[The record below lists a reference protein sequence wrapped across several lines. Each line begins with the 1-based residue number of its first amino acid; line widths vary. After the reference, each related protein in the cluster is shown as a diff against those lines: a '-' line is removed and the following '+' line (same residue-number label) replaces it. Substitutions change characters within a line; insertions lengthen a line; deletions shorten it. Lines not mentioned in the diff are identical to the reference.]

1 MGESTDGLANG
12 FSKYAEE
19 LKALTGFDIRVEG
32 TTDQFKDLYDIMGG
46 IAQVWDK
53 LTDTQQAR
61 VSEILGG
68 TRQLQVISSIL
79 GNWKDAVGAYE
90 TAMNS
95 AGAAARANSIY
106 MDTAEA
112 HINQF
117 KAAFQTMSSS
127 VIDTSLIKGVV
138 DFGAG
143 ILKAI
148 SAIAQFTEAIGGLK
162 TVLAGLIAI
171 KGLSILQSM
180 PTVFLGVV
188 ANVWRGISSLI
199 TAIGTGTIS
208 VKSFGAAFKGLGSSI
223 KSGVAGL
230 STFSKVALGVTA
242 ALAVYSVI
250 KGQIDKY
257 RQSIYDAA
265 DAAVDASSQTKELY
279 DSYSSLNEE
288 YKRGNASLSDVI
300 SGRNELVQQLEAE
313 GVVVDDLIAKYGDL
327 DTALAHGLTRQ
338 KELDFEDVSK
348 AAETA
353 MNAANRIKLL
363 DLSPNTGNKT
373 MADEVYT
380 NKEAFADAVV
390 AYKQYQKAYADEIAK
405 NGVGSVLA
413 KQLNETIN
421 EYENVLADGMGR
433 IDDAN
438 KLLSEIILDNELFKS
453 TPQTVEE
460 FESARDALIEAISGD
475 KNFNPSGNLDAE
487 MLADYAIS
495 QSNSLKTLAEEFN
508 KQRVSAQEI
517 EAARKDIIERF
528 FTKDGES
535 FIGPDG
541 YKYSESLLGHALDG
555 LNASQLREVAA
566 ELENGAHSLET
577 AVNRVKNA
585 AYFDLSKLFNGPNA
599 GDKTIS
605 DTAYEIKGLFEQYIG
620 DLKRAEELG
629 VGMSDHIFGN
639 IDTYKR
645 AVLDLGDGW
654 IETVDGMWDTFG
666 DKKIPIAF
674 SPILQTEDGAEH
686 LSTDLVKKY
695 INTLVE
701 KAGDD
706 LSEANLL
713 RLDAQGLEIDG
724 KKIQNMLAAIGD
736 DAERVSEAM
745 HFTGPDGAI
754 AEDIK
759 ALQSFA
765 EQYKLEW
772 TDIVDIL
779 SRPIDFNLDITA
791 EKASIESLSNALS
804 ESADSYGVTADSVAD
819 LTARYRDLAAFDAAK
834 LFERTTS
841 GIHLN
846 REELEKLEGQYKSV
860 IENDIEGE
868 LKGLAA
874 EYVALSHQIEAC
886 SDSQE
891 RMDLY
896 ARRNDIYQ
904 QIQNVESLAAQYHM
918 LTSAYNGWIQA
929 QSQTDERSQY
939 ENVGKGYEEVQKL
952 IKNGWTNDNEVEKY
966 LDLMLS
972 AGQRSGDNAAD
983 FNKLSAAIAGTT
995 YTLRDFFKVNS
1006 DGEITTDGLAN
1017 FLDAVTQK
1025 FANANDGIVTIT
1037 ESGEKVFDFTGD
1049 NLQKI
1054 ADGLGTST
1062 EMVEI
1067 FAKALADAGANVVF
1081 DDMFK
1086 DINDRIEKANS
1097 SIVKLKEIADE
1108 SGLKTDINFSFNTTS
1123 VENVNGQIETA
1134 KQLLDEFRD
1143 DSGNI
1148 DMSIDGAAE
1157 ALDIFR
1163 TLVSL
1168 KADLERKQIALFNTD
1183 LSGINDS
1190 NITAA
1195 IGKLNDYYTAYQ
1207 ELQKL
1212 IAEKAI
1218 NPNVDT
1224 TEAQTKV
1231 DTLRQNIAENPI
1243 IVDNFQIDPSTNE
1256 SLVAGIQALDP
1267 KVTLGLDSSEPDNY
1281 DPDDKDA
1288 TVTFKKNATEVD
1300 NYIASLKRTSITKT
1314 VNFRA
1319 NIIGNL
1325 ASLFG
1330 GGGATGTAHA
1340 RGTAYRSGDWGAK
1353 QTGTA
1358 LVGELGPEMIV
1369 RDGKFFTVGDHS
1381 AEFAHIRRGDIIFNA
1396 EQTRQIL
1403 RNGNI
1408 TNGAKRGVSYAPG
1421 TGAVITISPN
1431 TKLRTGQTITSV
1443 GSKSSSSSKSSKSS
1457 SKASE
1462 SVEDQ
1467 LKTLKEE
1474 IDDIIAQWEFDIFMA
1489 EKHNAS
1495 SEEIIAIYKKMQE
1508 AVHAQ
1513 AEKYRKM
1520 GVDENNE
1527 HLRELKK
1534 QWWEYEE
1541 AIREARKKEF
1551 DEWVKDSQFA
1561 IEVMEHDEDG
1571 VDKILDSW
1579 RTILRSIN
1587 DEIAY
1592 YSARG
1597 YDIASDEIQD
1607 LMKEAWDA
1615 EEQIEEILDKVLDK
1629 VNGEID
1635 HIQDVFQ
1642 TLRSA
1647 ADEWGE
1653 SNYLTLDT
1661 LQDIIDMGVEYM
1673 SCLREENG
1681 MLVINKEAIADML
1694 AAKAQQLAV
1703 EGALNYVRRIGNAL
1717 DKGETEE
1724 LNRLLHATQQT
1735 TSATWDLVYANLAFL
1750 NLTRD
1755 QYDAAYKNLDRMRSI
1770 ADNVSENILKSLEDD
1785 GESASE
1791 ALEESSDALE
1801 KIIDYTKDLIK
1812 HEHEEMKDAL
1822 DDQLDM
1828 YKKIVD
1834 EKKKSLDLTKSELS
1848 YNKDISNRTAEIAKL
1863 QAQADALALDDSRE
1877 AQIKRA
1883 KILEEIA
1890 KKQEE
1895 LEEKQRDHSIDL
1907 QKDALDKR
1915 VEVFEEAINDQ
1926 KEQIDKEIS
1935 SEEKLYQLAIERLEN
1950 SDWDVLYQ
1958 ELIAW
1963 NTEYGNSLNKEITDA
1978 WKEATEAVEKY
1989 GSVVKALEELGKK
2002 PEEEPEEEK
2011 PKSDIVS
2018 KQYDHND
2025 VDYWSKAN
2033 EMRENSIRYLT
2044 SADPNERQRL
2054 ANRNAELASEM
2065 EALGLYR
2072 DDHGAW
2078 HRKDGSLLY
2087 NDQDELEKEIM
2098 EAISAVMK
2106 QNSIAWWTASEEER
2120 ARLAA
2125 DNKYI
2130 AEHSNGRV
2138 SNNNGTWVDKSGNA
2152 LYSISGSEKEAIA
2165 KQLVSMMK
2173 SNSSAW
2179 GSASPAEQQRL
2190 SAENVRIADSLAS
2203 LLNAKVTRD
2212 DSGVWYINGEKLY
2225 DKYHSGG
2232 IVGGGSIKDNERFA
2246 LLNKGE
2252 MVLSDTQKKTLEH
2265 LLAVGQMLRD
2275 KSSLLADSVFG
2286 GMVNNIASNSMK
2298 GIRNQLPGD
2307 LNKPTQIVQVD
2318 ASLTVSGAVDDDV
2331 LRVIKRHPDFVAEQ
2345 VAKVII

>member
-1 MGESTDGLANG
+1 MSKADLESLGESTDGLANG

-112 HINQF
+112 HINQL
-117 KAAFQTMSSS
+117 KAAFQTMSSN

-138 DFGAG
+138 DFSAG
-143 ILKAI
+143 VLKAI
-148 SAIAQFTEAIGGLK
+148 SAITQFTEAIGGLK

-363 DLSPNTGNKT
+363 DLSPKT
-373 MADEVYT
+373 SDKAMADEVYT

-421 EYENVLADGMGR
+421 KYENVLADGMER

-438 KLLSEIILDNELFKS
+438 KMLSEIILDNELFKS
-453 TPQTVEE
+453 TPKTVEE
-460 FESARDALIEAISGD
+460 FEAARDALIDAIAGD
-475 KNFNPSGNLDAE
+475 KSFNPSGNLDAE

-495 QSNSLKTLAEEFN
+495 QSNGLKTLAEEFN

-517 EAARKDIIERF
+517 EAARKDIIDRF
-528 FTKDGES
+528 FTKEDDKLV
-535 FIGPDG
+535 GPDG

-605 DTAYEIKGLFEQYIG
+605 DTAYEIKGLFEQYVT
-620 DLKRAEELG
+620 DLSDMEKLG
-629 VGMSDHIFGN
+629 VKMTDHIFGN

-645 AVLDLGDGW
+645 EVLDLGDGW
-654 IETVDGMWDTFG
+654 IETVAGSWDYFG
-666 DKKIPIAF
+666 EKGKEIKIAF

-686 LSTDLVKKY
+686 LSDSTVKKY
-695 INTLVE
+695 IDTLVE

-713 RLDAQGLEIDG
+713 RLDAAGLEIDG
-724 KKIQNMLAAIGD
+724 KKIQNLLAAIGD
-736 DAERVSEAM
+736 DAKRVSKAM
-745 HFTGPDGAI
+745 HFTGPDGAL
-754 AEDIK
+754 AGDIK

-791 EKASIESLSNALS
+791 EKASIESLSSAIS
-804 ESADSYGVTADSVAD
+804 ESADSYGVTADSVAN

-846 REELEKLEGQYKSV
+846 REELEKLEDQYKSV

-1025 FANANDGIVTIT
+1025 FANTNDGIVTIT

-1108 SGLKTDINFSFNTTS
+1108 GGLKTDINFSFNTTS

-1183 LSGINDS
+1183 LSSIDDS

-1195 IGKLNDYYTAYQ
+1195 IGKLSDYYDAYQ

-1267 KVTLGLDSSEPDNY
+1267 KVTLGLDSDAPDNY

-1300 NYIASLKRTSITKT
+1300 NYISYIQRTPINK
-1314 VNFRA
+1314 VINFKA

-1340 RGTAYRSGDWGAK
+1340 RGTAYGSGDWGAK

-1381 AEFAHIRRGDIIFNA
+1381 AEFTHIRRGDIIFNA

-1431 TKLRTGQTITSV
+1431 TKLRTGQATTSV
-1443 GSKSSSSSKSSKSS
+1443 GSKSSSKSAKTSA
-1457 SKASE
+1457 KASE

-1489 EKHNAS
+1489 EKHKAS
-1495 SEEIIAIYKKMQE
+1495 SDEIIAIYKKMQE

-1579 RTILRSIN
+1579 RTILKSIN

-1597 YDIASDEIQD
+1597 YDITSDEIQD

-1615 EEQIEEILDKVLDK
+1615 EAQIQEILDSVLDRI
-1629 VNGEID
+1629 NDSID
-1635 HIQDVFQ
+1635 EIQDVFK
-1642 TLRSA
+1642 TLRTA
-1647 ADEWGE
+1647 ADEWDAT
-1653 SNYLTLDT
+1653 NFLTLDT
-1661 LQDIIDMGVEYM
+1661 LQDIIDMGIEYM
-1673 SCLREENG
+1673 ACLKEENG
-1681 MLVINKEAIADML
+1681 MLYINREAIAKML
-1694 AAKAQQLAV
+1694 AMKAQELAV
-1703 EGALNYVRRIGNAL
+1703 EGALNYVRRIGLAL
-1717 DKGETEE
+1717 QDGNVQE
-1724 LNRLLHATQQT
+1724 LNRLLDATTET
-1735 TSATWDLVYANLAFL
+1735 TSATWGLVYANLAFL
-1750 NLTRD
+1750 KLTD
-1755 QYDAAYKNLDRMRSI
+1755 EQYDKAVRNIDRMRSL
-1770 ADNVSENILKSLEDD
+1770 ADNVSANILNSLNTEDGTD
-1785 GESASE
+1785 TIEDAGEG
-1791 ALEESSDALE
+1791 LE
-1801 KIIDYTKDLIK
+1801 KILDYTKELIK
-1812 HEHEEMKDAL
+1812 HEHDDMAKAL
-1822 DDQLDM
+1822 DDQLDK

-1834 EKKKSLDLTKSELS
+1834 EKKKSLDLTKSELD
-1848 YNKDISNRTAEIAKL
+1848 YNKDISNRTKEIAKL
-1863 QAQADALALDDSRE
+1863 QAQADALALDNSRE

-1890 KKQEE
+1890 EKQEE
-1895 LEEKQRDHSIDL
+1895 LEEKQRDHSIDA
-1907 QKDALDKR
+1907 QKDALDKQ
-1915 VEVFEEAINDQ
+1915 VENFEESVNEQ
-1926 KEQIDKEIS
+1926 KEALENEIS
-1935 SEEKLYQLAIERLEN
+1935 SEEKLYQLALQRIKDSGL
-1950 SDWDVLYQ
+1950 DALKDQ
-1958 ELIAW
+1958 LISW
-1963 NTEYGNSLNKEITDA
+1963 NTEYGNSLNSEIVDA
-1978 WKEATEAVEKY
+1978 WDAAKRAVEAY
-1989 GSVVKALEELGKK
+1989 GGSVEEALKGSGLTEDGKVA
-2002 PEEEPEEEK
+2002 
-2011 PKSDIVS
+2011 SDQVGI
-2018 KQYDHND
+2018 KND
-2025 VDYWSKAN
+2025 Y
-2033 EMRENSIRYLT
+2033 NSNDARDIARK
-2044 SADPNERQRL
+2044 
-2054 ANRNAELASEM
+2054 M
-2065 EALGLYR
+2065 EANSLAWYGASDSERKRLENENAQYASQLKELGLYR
-2072 DDHGAW
+2072 QNGSW
-2078 HRKDGSLLY
+2078 YREDGTLLY
-2087 NDQDELEKEIM
+2087 SLDESKVDAEL
-2098 EAISAVMK
+2098 ARLMK
-2106 QNSIAWWTASEEER
+2106 ANSIAWWTASDKDR
-2120 ARLAA
+2120 AALAA
-2125 DNKYI
+2125 KNKQLAGYSDGRI
-2130 AEHSNGRV
+2130 TNKNGVWVGSNG
-2138 SNNNGTWVDKSGNA
+2138 KP
-2152 LYSISGSEKEAIA
+2152 LYTITSDEKEAIA
-2165 KQLVSMMK
+2165 RQLVSMMK
-2173 SNSSAW
+2173 ANSNAWASSDEATRK
-2179 GSASPAEQQRL
+2179 RL
-2190 SAENVRIADSLAS
+2190 SNENVRIASSVAG
-2203 LLNAKVTRD
+2203 LLGAKVTRD
-2212 DSGVWYINGEKLY
+2212 DKTGVWYINGEKLY
-2225 DKYHSGG
+2225 EKYHTGG
-2232 IVGGGSIKDNERFA
+2232 VVGGGTIKDRERFA

-2252 MVLSDTQKKTLEH
+2252 MVLSDTQKQTLEH

-2286 GMVNNIASNSMK
+2286 GMVNNIAANSMK
-2298 GIRNQLPGD
+2298 GIRNQLPGEI
-2307 LNKPTQIVQVD
+2307 NKPTQIVEVD

-2331 LRVIKRHPDFVAEQ
+2331 LRVIKKHPSFVAEQ
-2345 VAKVII
+2345 VAKVLI